1 MFRTFLAVQLIVA
14 VGAAAS
20 WILTPMTAAKTLA
33 ASTGR
38 VGTVQPPSV
47 TERLEPYRVEPFYNR
62 PDLVSDEDLKMVL
75 QKVRPVFPRRG
86 TKSNYIEHA
95 LRIWSKDAT
104 FADEAA
110 WSGAEMVD
118 YLTDHAKYIVAWDQ
132 PVTLIEDRPEGLGI
146 KWGRDLGSSVH
157 HDHWLA
163 SLTEAGVSL
172 DHPVYGPGRFDHTLR
187 DVLNES
193 LRDFELDEREVEWTA
208 MAFGLW
214 LPPTR
219 EWVGRD
225 GRRFS
230 FDLLVDRLTRGSF
243 QWGVCAGTHRVYSLM
258 LLVRLDDEFDV
269 LSDEGRATAW
279 SYLEQVRDR
288 IVVSQYDD
296 GRWATDW
303 PIGESSKLNPA
314 DEPLHK
320 QVIATGHHLEWLSI
334 APVELHPP
342 AETIAKA
349 MQWII
354 QTTRERTQEEVS
366 GHYTFY
372 SHVGA
377 AVANWRSERVSDAW
391 RRLEPAAAK

>member
-1 MFRTFLAVQLIVA
+1 MLRTFLTVQAVVVA
-14 VGAAAS
+14 VAAAS
-20 WILTPMTAAKTLA
+20 WVLTPTTAVRPLLA
-33 ASTGR
+33 SSEASS
-38 VGTVQPPSV
+38 VSPPEVSGH
-47 TERLEPYRVEPFYNR
+47 TQPYRVRPLYNR
-62 PDLVSDEDLKMVL
+62 PDLVNDADLRAVL
-75 QKVRPVFPRRG
+75 EKVRPMFPRRG

-95 LRIWSKDAT
+95 LRVWGKDAM
-104 FADEAA
+104 FADDAV

-118 YLTDHAKYIVAWDQ
+118 YLTDHAKYKLAWDQ
-132 PVTLIEDRPEGLGI
+132 PVTLIEPRPEGLAI
-146 KWGRDLGSSVH
+146 RWGRDLGASVH

-172 DHPVYGPGRFDHTLR
+172 DHPVFGPGRANNTLK

-219 EWVGRD
+219 DWIGRD
-225 GRRFS
+225 GRVFS
-230 FDLLVDRLTRGSF
+230 FDMLAKRLTRGDC

-258 LLVRLDDEFDV
+258 LLVRLDDEHDI
-269 LSDEGRATAW
+269 LSDEGRAIAW
-279 SYLEQVRDR
+279 RYLEHTRDM
-288 IVVSQYDD
+288 ISQSQYDD

-303 PIGESSKLNPA
+303 PLGEASKSNPI

-334 APVELHPP
+334 APVELHPDP
-342 AETIAKA
+342 ETIAKA
-349 MQWII
+349 MKWII
-354 QTTRERTQEEVS
+354 ATTRERTPEEVL

-377 AVANWRSERVSDAW
+377 AVANWRSEHPADAW
-391 RRLEPAAAK
+391 RRLEPTAK